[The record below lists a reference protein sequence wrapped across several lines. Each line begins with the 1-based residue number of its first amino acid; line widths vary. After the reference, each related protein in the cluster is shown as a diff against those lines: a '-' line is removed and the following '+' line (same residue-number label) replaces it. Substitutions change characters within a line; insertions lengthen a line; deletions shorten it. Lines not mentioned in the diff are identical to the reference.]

1 MTKRG
6 KQSGSGKKPNPRNT
20 PLRRTP
26 RIGTILINSLEQRWR
41 KYLKELRRCKRVFS
55 EEAVHDVRVATRR
68 LISTLMIIEIVYPDR
83 NVRKIERRLK
93 RLFDS
98 MSPLRDTQVQLLTLQ
113 EKVIEYPELETLQT
127 VLKVRER
134 NLMNSIS
141 RRISKI
147 DTLSMGRS
155 LRGLKEGLRR
165 HFSRPM
171 MGEIGWNAVLGS
183 ALGRFNAAVWAK
195 ERILPSRPATIHRAR
210 IAFKK
215 FRYTLEAIA
224 PMLPAADK
232 RILKAMDE
240 YQTRM
245 GNIQDARVLA
255 NLVIRFAQQRP
266 PALRRRLAGFRRELV
281 ARQKELISFYEQSA
295 DDLYNLCK
303 PMLNSKQQGRIQ

>member
-1 MTKRG
+1 M
-6 KQSGSGKKPNPRNT
+6 
-20 PLRRTP
+20 P
-26 RIGTILINSLEQRWR
+26 RIGTILIDSLEQRWR
-41 KYLKELRRCKRVFS
+41 KYLKELRRCKRAFS

-68 LISTLMIIEIVYPDR
+68 LISTLMIIEIVYPDP

-183 ALGRFNAAVWAK
+183 ALGRFNAAVWAT

-255 NLVIRFAQQRP
+255 NLVTRFAQQRP

-281 ARQKELISFYEQSA
+281 ARQKELVSLYEQSA
-295 DDLYNLCK
+295 DELYNLRK
-303 PMLNSKQQGRIQ
+303 PMLNPNKQGRKR